1 MGCAGGLDVREGG
14 MVPPFRYRLSERE
27 KDALLAE
34 QAALID
40 RQAARIAAL
49 EALLARPKRT
59 AQNSHTPPSQDRK
72 PSDIPAKEGKRRKP
86 RPSRPGIARR
96 LTDAPEATV
105 RRFGE
110 ACPRCAADVSRQ
122 KQTCRH
128 RYDHIDIPPI
138 APVVTRIELFGG
150 RCGACGCRFRAAPP
164 EGMAPGSPFG
174 ARVHALLLYLHH
186 SHHVGFERLSRMMVE
201 LFGLTIS
208 EGAIANAFRRARMAM
223 TAACAAIKEKLLA
236 ARVIASD
243 ETTSRIAG
251 ATHWHWVFVSP
262 KAVLHRIAPRRAKAV
277 AEEVLGDHRPAVW
290 VSDRYA
296 GQQDLAPAHQVCLAH
311 VLRDVQYAIDCG
323 DTVFAPRLRELLR
336 WAIRI
341 GRRRETLRLATLQ
354 AYHARAE
361 RRLDA
366 LVTMPAAHPAGRA
379 LQTAV
384 KAWRTK
390 FFVFLE
396 DREVPATNNACEREI
411 RPSVVFRKVTGG
423 FRSDWGAQIHAGYR
437 SVTGTARLH
446 GQTAL
451 QAVGHLLTG
460 TFTPTPAT

>member
-1 MGCAGGLDVREGG
+1 MP
-14 MVPPFRYRLSERE
+14 PPFRYRLSDRE
-27 KDALLAE
+27 KDALLTE
-34 QAALID
+34 QAALIE
-40 RQAARIAAL
+40 RLAARVAEL
-49 EALLARPKRT
+49 EALLAKPKKT
-59 AQNSHTPPSQDRK
+59 SQNSHTPPSQDRCAQRMRSIK
-72 PSDIPAKEGKRRKP
+72 PGGGGDEKNGKGRRP
-86 RPSRPGIARR
+86 RPSRPGSARPLSETPDETIKR
-96 LTDAPEATV
+96 LAT
-105 RRFGE
+105 G
-110 ACPRCAADVSRQ
+110 CPHCAVDVSGQ
-122 KQTCRH
+122 TQTCRH
-128 RYDHIDIPPI
+128 RYDHIEIPPI
-138 APVVTRIELFGG
+138 RPHVTRIELYG
-150 RCGACGCRFRAAPP
+150 GACGKRFCAAPP
-164 EGMAPGSPFG
+164 EGMAPGTPFG
-174 ARVHALLLYLHH
+174 AGVRALLLYLHH
-186 SHHVGFERLSRMMVE
+186 SHHVGFERLSRMMAE

-208 EGAIANAFRRARMAM
+208 EGAIANAFRRAQ
-223 TAACAAIKEKLLA
+223 TAITTACAAIKEKLLA

-251 ATHWHWVFVSP
+251 ATHWHWVFVSV
-262 KAVLHRIAPRRAKAV
+262 KAVLHTIAPRRAKAV
-277 AEEVLGDHRPAVW
+277 AEEVLGAHRPEVW

-341 GRRRETLRLATLQ
+341 GRRRDALRPTTLRH
-354 AYHARAE
+354 YHARAE

-366 LVTMPAAHPAGRA
+366 LVTRPAAHPAGRE
-379 LQTAV
+379 LQDAV

-396 DREVPATNNACEREI
+396 DRDVPATNNACEREI
-411 RPSVVFRKVTGG
+411 RPSVIFRKVTGG
-423 FRSDWGAQIHAGYR
+423 FRSSRGAQIHAGYR

-446 GQTAL
+446 GHTAL